1 METNMQKL
9 LRTIALAT
17 VLGAATVTAM
27 PAQAQFIPDFGD
39 GEFYDG
45 PFRLCLMT
53 NYSLRRAISRQGYSD
68 IFLNVENEQRVQARA
83 TRGKWVYLLT
93 VNTCSGRVLDR
104 QRLRPA

>member
-1 METNMQKL
+1 MHKL
-9 LRTIALAT
+9 LRTIALGI
-17 VLGAATVTAM
+17 VLGAASAIAV
-27 PAQAQFIPDFGD
+27 PAQAQFFPNFGA

-45 PFRLCLMT
+45 PHRLCLMT
-53 NYSLRRAISRQGYSD
+53 NNALRRAISRQGYSD
-68 IFLNVENEQRVQARA
+68 IFLNVENEQRVEARA